1 MLRPEDTIE
10 PLVDQMICGN
20 RDGLMMASSL
30 LARMEAGQDTDM
42 VALGLNIEFEAA
54 NQRAIS
60 RKSDRTSRYYL
71 AGVKRGMLSVL
82 LVDDEIEDHMLA
94 LLNVLSGQVEIIKTI
109 LLEWNRDV
117 NAIAPVHHGR
127 QGGDNRPG
135 VRSHFMCDKCGETI
149 DDVLDIQEVLQLR
162 FAGDED
168 SLFGDGLG
176 FVVRICDP
184 CAHRMFRAYCDA
196 L

>member
-20 RDGLMMASSL
+20 RDGLMMASLL

-60 RKSDRTSRYYL
+60 RKSDRTARYYL

-94 LLNVLSGQVEIIKTI
+94 LLNALSGRVEIIKTF
-109 LLEWNRDV
+109 LLEWKRDV
-117 NAIAPVHHGR
+117 DAVAPVHHGR
-127 QGGDNRPG
+127 QRVCG
-135 VRSHFMCDKCGETI
+135 HFMCDKCGETI
-149 DDVLDIQEVLQLR
+149 DDDLDIQEALELL

-176 FVVRICDP
+176 FVVQLCDP
-184 CAHRMFRAYCDA
+184 CAHRIFRAYCDV

>member
-1 MLRPEDTIE
+1 MLHPEDTIE

-60 RKSDRTSRYYL
+60 RKSDRTSRYYV
-71 AGVKRGMLSVL
+71 AGVKGGMLSVL
-82 LVDDEIEDHMLA
+82 LVGNEIEDHMLA
-94 LLNVLSGQVEIIKTI
+94 LLNALSGRVEIIKTF
-109 LLEWNRDV
+109 LLEWKRDV
-117 NAIAPVHHGR
+117 DAVTPAHGQQR
-127 QGGDNRPG
+127 LSYQHGEPK
-135 VRSHFMCDKCGETI
+135 HFICDKCGESI
-149 DDVLDIQEVLQLR
+149 CDDFDTQEVLSLR

-176 FVVRICDP
+176 FVVWICDP
-184 CAHRMFRAYCDA
+184 CAHRIFRAYCDV

>member
-20 RDGLMMASSL
+20 RDGLMIASSL

-42 VALGLNIEFEAA
+42 VALGLNIEFDAA

-60 RKSDRTSRYYL
+60 LKSDRTSRYYV
-71 AGVKRGMLSVL
+71 AGVKGGMLSVL
-82 LVDDEIEDHMLA
+82 LVGDEIEDHMLA
-94 LLNVLSGQVEIIKTI
+94 LLNALSGQVEIIKTF
-109 LLEWNRDV
+109 LLEWKRDV
-117 NAIAPVHHGR
+117 DAVAPAHHGG
-127 QGGDNRPG
+127 QGL
-135 VRSHFMCDKCGETI
+135 RSHVMCDKCGETI

-184 CAHRMFRAYCDA
+184 CAHRIFRAYCDV

>member
-1 MLRPEDTIE
+1 MLHPEDTIE
-10 PLVDQMICGN
+10 PLVDQIICGN

-42 VALGLNIEFEAA
+42 VALGLNIEFETA
-54 NQRAIS
+54 NQSAKS
-60 RKSDRTSRYYL
+60 LKSDRTSRCYL
-71 AGVKRGMLSVL
+71 AGVKHGMLSIL
-82 LVDDEIEDHMLA
+82 LVDGEIEDQMLG
-94 LLNVLSGQVEIIKTI
+94 LLNVLSGQVEIIKTF
-109 LLEWNRDV
+109 LLEWKRDV
-117 NAIAPVHHGR
+117 DAVAPAHHGR
-127 QGGDNRPG
+127 QRVCG
-135 VRSHFMCDKCGETI
+135 HFMCDKCGETI
-149 DDVLDIQEVLQLR
+149 YDDLDIQEALELR

-184 CAHRMFRAYCDA
+184 CAHRIFRAYCDV